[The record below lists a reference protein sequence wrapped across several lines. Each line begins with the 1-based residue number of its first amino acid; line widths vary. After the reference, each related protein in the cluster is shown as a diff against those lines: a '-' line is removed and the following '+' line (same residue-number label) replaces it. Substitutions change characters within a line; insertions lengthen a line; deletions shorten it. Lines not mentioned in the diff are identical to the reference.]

1 MKISTKGRYSL
12 AMLIE
17 IEKNKDKNYVSL
29 KLISENLDISMK
41 YLEKIAHILIKNNLL
56 DVSRGKQ
63 GGYKL
68 IKNIEDYTIG
78 EILSITETTMEV
90 TKCISNSKEC
100 KLNPKCKKYLIFKGL
115 DDVIK
120 NYLNS
125 ISLKEI
131 M

>member
-131 M
+131 I

>member
-41 YLEKIAHILIKNNLL
+41 YLEKIAHILIGNNLL

-68 IKNIEDYTIG
+68 VKDIEYYTIG
-78 EILSITETTMEV
+78 EILSVTETTMEV